1 MAAKTA
7 SERLCRF
14 MCRKGYPEDFS
25 ALVARELHT
34 DFTAGKMMAYLSHFD
49 RLPMEEVADEM
60 LSILALRDS
69 IVERKVGEHAQHQI
83 NRLYRYGFD
92 GEET

>member
-1 MAAKTA
+1 MAAETA
-7 SERLCRF
+7 SERLYRF

-25 ALVARELHT
+25 ALVAGELHT
-34 DFTAGKMMAYLSHFD
+34 DFTAGKMMGYLSHFG

-69 IVERKVGEHAQHQI
+69 IVERKVGEHAQHGI